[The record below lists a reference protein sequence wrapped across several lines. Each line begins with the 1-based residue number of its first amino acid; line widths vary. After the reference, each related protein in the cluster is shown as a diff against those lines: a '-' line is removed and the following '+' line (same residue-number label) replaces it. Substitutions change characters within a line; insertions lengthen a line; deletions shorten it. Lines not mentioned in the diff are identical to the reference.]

1 MRCSTTSDIGRPRG
15 VLVLTTV
22 GRDGNSTSTV
32 IDVRSTEQAPDIVA
46 ADQPPDERDVRSG
59 GFVDVDHPAVR
70 RFVDAVLSEAGLDS
84 SASDTSRA
92 VALFTAVRDRYR
104 YDPYSISRDPD
115 DYRAG
120 AVAGGSQ
127 SWCVPKATLL
137 TAAARAV
144 GIPARVGFADVKNH
158 LQSQRL
164 RERMG
169 TDLFLWHGYSV
180 LWLGDRWLKVSP
192 AFNRELCE
200 RFGTRV
206 LEFDGRSDALLHE
219 FDNNGHRHMEY
230 INHRGVYRDI
240 PLVPIFATFD
250 RYYPDLA

>member
-1 MRCSTTSDIGRPRG
+1 M
-15 VLVLTTV
+15 
-22 GRDGNSTSTV
+22 
-32 IDVRSTEQAPDIVA
+32 VA
-46 ADQPPDERDVRSG
+46 ADQPPDDRDVRHR
-59 GFVDVDHPAVR
+59 GFVEVDHPAVR
-70 RFVDAVLSEAGLDS
+70 RLVDVVLDEAGLDG

-104 YDPYSISRDPD
+104 YDPYGISRNPE
-115 DYRAG
+115 DYRSG

-137 TAAARAV
+137 TAVARAA
-144 GIPARVGFADVKNH
+144 GIPARIGFADVRNH

-180 LWLGDRWLKVSP
+180 LWVGERWLKVSP

-200 RFGTRV
+200 RFETRV
-206 LEFDGRSDALLHE
+206 LEFDGRSDALFHE
-219 FDNNGHRHMEY
+219 FDTNGNRHMEY
-230 INHRGVYRDI
+230 VNQRGVYRDI
-240 PLVPIFATFD
+240 PLSAIFETFD
-250 RYYPDLA
+250 RYYPDLW